1 MNESNNKTTGNDKTL
16 TELFNNLLLEI
27 TTKSRT
33 LVDNS
38 TRERN
43 TSNDNSDNVN
53 EEVEKQK
60 RLHYQIYRSQ
70 QLSRYYEPL
79 INQERPC
86 VPAKF

>member
-60 RLHYQIYRSQ
+60 RLHYRFIDRNSYQGIMN
-70 QLSRYYEPL
+70 L
-79 INQERPC
+79 
-86 VPAKF
+86 